1 MNQEKKEIQA
11 AITEEESVT
20 ENIQTE
26 GMPESGRHGS
36 EKKKNGF
43 GKGFAA
49 GAVMMA
55 VVCGVVFLITGGS
68 GLLTAKTSGNIL
80 NRSTERKIES
90 LASYIQSNYYEEVD
104 TEKLEEG
111 LYAGL
116 FDNLDVYSQYYTAD
130 EAKELFDTN
139 VSGTY
144 CGIGASLQQ
153 DANTKTVTIMHV
165 YDGSPAQESGLQEG
179 DVIVS
184 ADSCEASSM
193 DLTEFVSHIRGEEGS
208 QVHLVIARSG
218 EAENLEFDIT
228 RKSLVLPTVSSQML
242 QDNTGY
248 IQVTEFTEHTAEQFT
263 DALDSL
269 QQENMTAL
277 IVDLRSNPGGMLT
290 AVCDML
296 DDILPKGLLVYTED
310 RNGKRVDYNS
320 TDEKML
326 DVPLAVL
333 VNGYSASASEIFAG
347 AIQDRQ
353 AGTII
358 GTTTYGK
365 GVVQSILSL
374 KDGSAFKMTTNRYF
388 TPNGTCIQGIG
399 ITPDEEL
406 EYAFTGPEDAS
417 YSVEYDNQI
426 QKALEVLQR
435 QK

>member
-1 MNQEKKEIQA
+1 MNQEEQDYV
-11 AITEEESVT
+11 TVVT
-20 ENIQTE
+20 EDTSETE
-26 GMPESGRHGS
+26 SDKGR
-36 EKKKNGF
+36 KKHKNRKKGGF
-43 GKGFAA
+43 GKGFLT
-49 GAVMMA
+49 GAISMA
-55 VVCGVVFLITGGS
+55 VVGVIVSGVTTGFGRS
-68 GLLTAKTSGNIL
+68 SDLLDRTTTN
-80 NRSTERKIES
+80 KIQA
-90 LASYIQSNYYEEVD
+90 LADYIQSSYYEDVD
-104 TEKLEEG
+104 TDKLQEG

-130 EAKELFDTN
+130 EAKQLYETN

-153 DANTKTVTIMHV
+153 DAETKVVTVMHV
-165 YDGSPAQESGLQEG
+165 YDGSPAQESGLREG

-184 ADSCEASSM
+184 ADSYDASSM
-193 DLTEFVSHIRGEEGS
+193 ELTEFITHIRGEEGT
-208 QVHLVIARSG
+208 QVHVVVARSG
-218 EAENLEFDIT
+218 EADTLEFDIT
-228 RKSLVLPTVSSQML
+228 RKNLVLPTVSQKML
-242 QDNTGY
+242 ENQTGY
-248 IQVTEFTEHTAEQFT
+248 IQVTEFTEHTAEQFEE
-263 DALDSL
+263 ALSEL
-269 QQENMTAL
+269 EQEGMTAL

-310 RNGKRVDYNS
+310 KNGKRVDYS
-320 TDEKML
+320 SSDDKSL

-333 VNGYSASASEIFAG
+333 VNGSSASASEIFAG

-374 KDGSAFKMTTNRYF
+374 KDGSAFKLTTNRYF

-399 ITPDEEL
+399 ITPDVEI
-406 EYAFTGPEDAS
+406 EYEFTGPEDAV

-426 QKALEVLQR
+426 QKALEVLQ
-435 QK
+435 Q